1 MKSIKKVYPPPNV
14 IALGF
19 FAAILIGTA
28 LLMLPVSSADGRVT
42 PLIDSLFLPQQLRSA

>member
-1 MKSIKKVYPPPNV
+1 MKSIKKSLSTTQI

-42 PLIDSLFLPQQLRSA
+42 PLIDSLFTATSA